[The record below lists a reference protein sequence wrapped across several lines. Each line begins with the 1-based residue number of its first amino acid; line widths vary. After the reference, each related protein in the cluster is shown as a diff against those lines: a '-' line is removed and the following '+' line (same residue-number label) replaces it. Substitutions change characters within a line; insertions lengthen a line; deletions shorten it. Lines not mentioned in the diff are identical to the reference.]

1 MALQEAQ
8 TPQEVLRVASTKLA
22 YTVQGAQE
30 ATGLGRSTIFLLISQ
45 KKLKTIKIGKRT
57 LIPADSLRGFL
68 ASLEM
73 EAA

>member
-1 MALQEAQ
+1 MNFHSVPA
-8 TPQEVLRVASTKLA
+8 PQGDLRASPEKLA
-22 YTVQGAQE
+22 YTVPEALY
-30 ATGLGRSTIFLLISQ
+30 ATGLGRTTLYALIGE
-45 KKLKTIKIGKRT
+45 KKLRTIKVGSRT

>member
-1 MALQEAQ
+1 MDFHKVQA
-8 TPQEVLRVASTKLA
+8 PQDVLRVASMKLA
-22 YTVQGAQE
+22 YTVTEAQG
-30 ATGLGRSTIFLLISQ
+30 ATGLGRSTIYLLISER
-45 KKLKTIKIGKRT
+45 KLRTIKVGTRT

>member
-1 MALQEAQ
+1 MNVHLVQA
-8 TPQEVLRVASTKLA
+8 PQGDLRASTEKLA
-22 YTVQGAQE
+22 YTVPEALY
-30 ATGLGRSTIFLLISQ
+30 ATGLGRTTLYALIGE
-45 KKLKTIKIGKRT
+45 KKLRTIKVGSRT

>member
-1 MALQEAQ
+1 MNCHKVQA
-8 TPQEVLRVASTKLA
+8 PQGDLRASTEKLA
-22 YTVQGAQE
+22 YTLPEALY
-30 ATGLGRSTIFLLISQ
+30 ATGLGRSTIYLLISER
-45 KKLKTIKIGKRT
+45 KLRTIKVGTRT

>member
-1 MALQEAQ
+1 MNSGMDRA
-8 TPQEVLRVASTKLA
+8 PQGDLRASPEKLA
-22 YTVQGAQE
+22 YTVPE
-30 ATGLGRSTIFLLISQ
+30 ALYVTGLGRTTLYALVAE
-45 KKLKTIKIGKRT
+45 KKLRTIKVGSRT

>member
-1 MALQEAQ
+1 MNCHKVQ
-8 TPQEVLRVASTKLA
+8 TPQGDLRASTEKLA
-22 YTVQGAQE
+22 YTLPEALY
-30 ATGLGRSTIFLLISQ
+30 ATGLGRSTIYLLISER
-45 KKLKTIKIGKRT
+45 KLRTIKVGTRT

>member
-1 MALQEAQ
+1 MNSHKVQA
-8 TPQEVLRVASTKLA
+8 PQGDLRASTEKLA
-22 YTVQGAQE
+22 YTLPEALY
-30 ATGLGRSTIFLLISQ
+30 ATGLGRSTIYLLISER
-45 KKLKTIKIGKRT
+45 KLRTIKVGTRT

>member
-1 MALQEAQ
+1 MNFHKVQA
-8 TPQEVLRVASTKLA
+8 PQGDLRASTEKLA
-22 YTVQGAQE
+22 YTVPEALY
-30 ATGLGRSTIFLLISQ
+30 ATGLGRSTIYLLISER
-45 KKLKTIKIGKRT
+45 KLRTIKVGSRT

>member
-1 MALQEAQ
+1 MNFHKVQA
-8 TPQEVLRVASTKLA
+8 PQGDLRASTEKLA
-22 YTVQGAQE
+22 YTVPEALY
-30 ATGLGRSTIFLLISQ
+30 ATGLGRSTIYLLISE
-45 KKLKTIKIGKRT
+45 KKLRTIKVGART

>member
-1 MALQEAQ
+1 MSFHKVQA
-8 TPQEVLRVASTKLA
+8 PQGDLRASTDKLA
-22 YTVQGAQE
+22 YTVPEALY
-30 ATGLGRSTIFLLISQ
+30 ATGLGRSTIYLLISE
-45 KKLKTIKIGKRT
+45 KKLRTIKVGSRT

>member
-1 MALQEAQ
+1 MNFQSVLA
-8 TPQEVLRVASTKLA
+8 PQGDLRASPEKLA
-22 YTVQGAQE
+22 YTVPEALY
-30 ATGLGRSTIFLLISQ
+30 ATGLGRSTIYLLISE
-45 KKLKTIKIGKRT
+45 KKLRTIKVGSRT

>member
-1 MALQEAQ
+1 MNFHKVQA
-8 TPQEVLRVASTKLA
+8 PQGDLRASTEKLA
-22 YTVQGAQE
+22 YTVPEALY
-30 ATGLGRSTIFLLISQ
+30 ATGLGRSTIYLLISE
-45 KKLKTIKIGKRT
+45 KKLRTIKVGSRT